1 MRKTLSFGRTARTAG
16 ALLALVISSTVATEQ
31 SAAAATPALQ
41 NRQSGLCL
49 GISGGGSANGTPA
62 IQWECNHNSDQAW
75 SFVKSGDGVE
85 LVNDYGMC
93 LEAPGWT
100 TAAGAQLGQWTCH
113 GGANQIW
120 YWSGSD
126 TGPIHL
132 INKNSNMCISNRG
145 GSMSWGTPIIQWP
158 CNTAADQLWDTL

>member
-1 MRKTLSFGRTARTAG
+1 MQKTFSFGRTARTVG
-16 ALLALVISSTVATEQ
+16 ALFVLVLSSTVASQ
-31 SAAAATPALQ
+31 QSASAAAPGLQ
-41 NRQSGLCL
+41 NQKSGICL

-75 SFVKSGDGVE
+75 DFVQSGDGIE
-85 LVNDYGMC
+85 LVNANHMC

-100 TAAGAQLGQWTCH
+100 TAPGAQLGQWTCH

-120 YWSGSD
+120 YTSGSD

-132 INKNSNMCISNRG
+132 INKNSNMCISDRG
-145 GSMSWGTPIIQWP
+145 GSMSWGNPIIQWP
-158 CNTAADQLWDTL
+158 CSDVADQLWNVS